1 MKKTIQLTI
10 NQKPYQLETR
20 PDLRLLD
27 VLRDE
32 LHLTGVK
39 EGCSEGECG
48 ACTVLIDGEPAD
60 YCLVLIGQLDGS
72 HITTIEGLKEGE
84 ELHPLQEAF
93 IKAGAVQCG
102 YCTPGMILSAKAL
115 LDKNAD
121 PDLEDIKKS
130 ISGNLCRCTGYQ
142 KIVQAIKIAAQAQKE
157 QKEGGE
163 TA

>member
-1 MKKTIQLTI
+1 MIKIIKLTV
-10 NQKPYQLETR
+10 NGELYQLEIR

-32 LHLTGVK
+32 LNLTGVK

-48 ACTVLIDGEPAD
+48 ACTVLIDGEPVNS
-60 YCLVLIGQLDGS
+60 CLVLIGQVEGAN
-72 HITTIEGLKEGE
+72 ITTIEGLKDGE
-84 ELHPLQEAF
+84 KLHPLQEAF

-115 LDKNAD
+115 LDKNPD
-121 PDLEDIKKS
+121 PDIEDIKKG
-130 ISGNLCRCTGYQ
+130 ISGNLCRCTGYK
-142 KIVQAIKIAAQAQKE
+142 KIVEAVKITSQAQKD
-157 QKEGGE
+157 GGE